1 MSEAEHTAQSLTP
14 ISLKGSADAV
24 AIAWNDGANHT
35 IRWRIL
41 RDACPCATCR
51 DERSQPPA
59 PQELLPVLSPS
70 EAAPLRVEAMHA
82 IGNYAYGIHFS
93 DGHNSGIYTFE
104 LLRALGEA
112 SEKHETDS
120 PGDSGR

>member
-1 MSEAEHTAQSLTP
+1 MSENQTSPQTLAPVALKGHPESLT
-14 ISLKGSADAV
+14 ITWS
-24 AIAWNDGANHT
+24 DGAEYT
-35 IRWRIL
+35 IRWQTL

-59 PQELLPVLSPS
+59 PQNELLPVLSPA
-70 EAAPLRVEAMHA
+70 EAAPLRVAAMQPV
-82 IGNYAYGIHFS
+82 GNYAYGIHFS

-112 SEKHETDS
+112 AEKY
-120 PGDSGR
+120 GDSGSNSAG

>member
-1 MSEAEHTAQSLTP
+1 MSESEHTAQTFSP
-14 ISLKGSADAV
+14 ISLKGSPEALT
-24 AIAWNDGANHT
+24 IGWNDGATHT

-59 PQELLPVLSPS
+59 PQELLPVLNPS
-70 EAAPLRVEAMHA
+70 EAAPLRIDAMHPV
-82 IGNYAYGIHFS
+82 GNYAYGLHFS

-112 SEKHETDS
+112 SAEYDTPASSH
-120 PGDSGR
+120 